1 MANIEPNRFEV
12 LTSNATGSSSAAPGF
27 FEPQKILNGYGQMEL
42 LIDGG
47 IIANNPA
54 LLAYMSAKHILGKPN
69 LRILSLGTGMPF
81 PSEYDIE
88 GWNSL
93 DYTSLSVELM
103 IDIDVDMADY

>member
-1 MANIEPNRFEV
+1 M

-27 FEPQKILNGYGQMEL
+27 FEPQKIQNGYDQTEL

-54 LLAYMSAKHILGKPN
+54 LVAYMYAKHLKSKGD
-69 LRILSLGTGMPF
+69 LRILSLGTGTPF
-81 PSEYDIE
+81 PSVYDIA

-93 DYTSLSVELM
+93 DYQKLSVELM
-103 IDIDVDMADY
+103 IDIDVDMANY